1 MKSGNH
7 ARHHEQQKAVQN
19 ENEQAQRQENHWRA
33 KDQEEWA
40 NKRIENA
47 EQKRR
52 SDQCSDSVISDA
64 AEYRRSYHYSDRR
77 SSPAEH
83 ELSGPSHL
91 SLNLTDPVNKCE
103 KALANEPMND
113 KRIITI

>member
-1 MKSGNH
+1 MKSRNH
-7 ARHHEQQKAVQN
+7 ARYHEQQEAIQN

-33 KDQEEWA
+33 EDQEEWA

-52 SDQCSDSVISDA
+52 SDQCGDSVISNA
-64 AEYRRSYHYSDRR
+64 ADYRRRNHYGDCCG
-77 SSPAEH
+77 SPAEH
-83 ELSGPSHL
+83 ELSCPNHL
-91 SLNLTDPVNKCE
+91 SLNLADLVNKRE

-113 KRIITI
+113 KRIMTI

>member
-1 MKSGNH
+1 MKSRNN
-7 ARHHEQQKAVQN
+7 ARHHEQQKAIQN

-40 NKRIENA
+40 NERIENA

-52 SDQCSDSVISDA
+52 SDQCSDSVISYA
-64 AEYRRSYHYSDRR
+64 VFCLKKKNYSDRR
-77 SSPAEH
+77 GSPAEH
-83 ELSGPSHL
+83 ELSCPNHRSL
-91 SLNLTDPVNKCE
+91 SLADLVNKCE
-103 KALANEPMND
+103 KSLPNEPMND